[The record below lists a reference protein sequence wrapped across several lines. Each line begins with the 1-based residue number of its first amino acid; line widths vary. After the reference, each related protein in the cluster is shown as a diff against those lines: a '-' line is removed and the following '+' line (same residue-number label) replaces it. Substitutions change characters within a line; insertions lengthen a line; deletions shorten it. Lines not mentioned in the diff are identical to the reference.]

1 MQFPLFEGK
10 LFQPYWFQTKV
21 LNLWKH
27 YLKSV
32 QMQSYFLSVVPVFGL
47 KTEIQSS
54 ARIQSVFSPNT
65 GKYGPE
71 ITPYLDT
78 FHAVKVTRIRSI
90 YQYFVHLLNKVIT
103 WLTLVSTKAVSVF
116 KPNAIPIT
124 EESLTQL
131 LAQW

>member
-1 MQFPLFEGK
+1 MAFTIEVSDAISIIPGK

-32 QMQSYFLSVVPVFGL
+32 QIQSYFLSVVPVFGL

-116 KPNAIPIT
+116 KPNAI
-124 EESLTQL
+124 L
-131 LAQW
+131 LQRNL